1 MARMWWWVVGGLALV
16 QAPYWAMI
24 VERVLQAA

>member
-1 MARMWWWVVGGLALV
+1 MAKTWWWVVGGLTAL

-24 VERVLQAA
+24 VERAMAGA